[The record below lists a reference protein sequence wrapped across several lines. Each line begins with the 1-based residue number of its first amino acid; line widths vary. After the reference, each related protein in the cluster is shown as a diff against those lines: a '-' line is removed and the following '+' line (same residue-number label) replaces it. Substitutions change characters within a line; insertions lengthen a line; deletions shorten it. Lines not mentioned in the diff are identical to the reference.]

1 MDVLSDVLKA
11 VRLTGAIFFER
22 HLHAPWA
29 GESPQSATIA
39 SMVMP
44 DAEHVISFHAILSG
58 SCWAALVGNSDSCR
72 PFNAGDIVIYPMGD
86 ANVLSSAPGMR
97 ALPDLQEY
105 CRPKDRPLPIV
116 TRLDNDGADYCHL
129 VCGYF
134 GCDARPFNPLLD
146 ALPRMLISQ
155 MSATGQGWLSDMLR
169 VAAEEAERGGAGSES
184 LLAKVAELMFVEV
197 VRRYISHLPDE
208 SAGWLS
214 GLKHRHVGH
223 ALRLIHGQPEKPW
236 TLAELAREVGLSRS
250 VFADRFSHY
259 VGISPMHYLGRWR
272 MQRAIRRL
280 AIPGVSV
287 AQAGAEV
294 GYESEAAF
302 SRAFKKFVGVSPG
315 SWRKGATANYEITDV
330 TRTGDP

>member
-22 HLHAPWA
+22 HLHAPWV
-29 GESPQSATIA
+29 GESPHSAAIA

-44 DAEHVISFHAILSG
+44 DAGHVISFHAILSG
-58 SCWAALVGNSDSCR
+58 SCWAALVGQSDSCR
-72 PFNAGDIVIYPMGD
+72 RFDAGDIVLYPLGD

-97 ALPDLQEY
+97 GLPDLDQY

-116 TRLDNDGADYCHL
+116 TRLDNEGADYCHL

-134 GCDARPFNPLLD
+134 GCDARPFNPLLE
-146 ALPRMLISQ
+146 ALPRMLLSQ
-155 MSATGQGWLSDMLR
+155 MSAAGQSWLSSLLR
-169 VAAEEAERGGAGSES
+169 LAAEEAERGSAGSES

-197 VRRYISHLPDE
+197 VRKYITQLPDD
-208 SAGWLS
+208 SKGWLS

-223 ALRLIHGQPEKPW
+223 ALRLIHGQPGKPW

-250 VFADRFSHY
+250 VFAERFSHF
-259 VGISPMHYLGRWR
+259 VGVSPMHYLGRWR
-272 MQRAIRRL
+272 MQLAIRRL
-280 AIPGVSV
+280 TIPGVSV
-287 AQAGAEV
+287 AQAGEEV

-302 SRAFKKFVGVSPG
+302 SRAFKKYVGVPPG
-315 SWRKGATANYEITDV
+315 SWRKGRSSPA
-330 TRTGDP
+330 